1 MSSLKRVFVAGGSGL
16 VGGAIVRRL
25 ALAPAIE
32 TLAPSRR
39 DLDLTD
45 RVKVQ
50 DFFREVKPETVV
62 LAAARVGGIGANKSH
77 PVEFLTENLEIQ
89 ANVMLSARATG
100 VHKLMFLGSSCI
112 YPRDCRQPMRES
124 DYMTGPLEPTNVS
137 YAVAKIAGIRL
148 AEALREQSGMQILL
162 PMPCNVYGTGD
173 HFDPE
178 NSHVLSALVM
188 RMENARRKQDHEVT
202 LWGTGVA
209 RREFIHCDDLA
220 DACAFLLNIEK
231 PLGLVNIGSGKDISI
246 AELASVIASKVGFE
260 GNIGWDSSKPDGMP
274 RKLLDVSQMSEL
286 GWEARKNLGDGISET
301 VMEYRDLF
309 PERQP
314 PTNNSFL

>member
-1 MSSLKRVFVAGGSGL
+1 MVTSTKKVFVAGGSGL

-25 ALAPAIE
+25 ERNPAIE
-32 TLAPSRR
+32 TLAPPRSLI
-39 DLDLTD
+39 DLRD
-45 RVKVQ
+45 RVRLQ
-50 DFFREVKPETVV
+50 DFLRDVKPETVV

-77 PVEFLTENLEIQ
+77 PVEFLIENLEIQ
-89 ANVMLSARATG
+89 NNVMLSARAAG
-100 VHKLMFLGSSCI
+100 VQKLMFLGSSCI

-124 DYMTGPLEPTNVS
+124 DFMTGPLEPTNES

-148 AEALREQSGMQILL
+148 AEALREQSGMEILL

-188 RMENARRKQDHEVT
+188 RMENARRKQDDEVT

-220 DACAFLLNIEK
+220 DACAFLLNTDK
-231 PLGLVNIGSGKDISI
+231 PLGIVNIGSGKDISI
-246 AELASVIASKVGFE
+246 VNLATVIAGKVGFE
-260 GNIGWDSSKPDGMP
+260 GNIVWDSSKPDGMP
-274 RKLLDVSQMSEL
+274 RKLLDVSQMSQL
-286 GWEARKNLGDGISET
+286 GWVASKSLDDGISET
-301 VMEYRDLF
+301 VEEYRDLF
-309 PERQP
+309 PER
-314 PTNNSFL
+314 